1 MKKIKILII
10 GAGPTGLGAGYRLN
24 ELKEKNFLILEKN
37 SYPGGLSF
45 TLKDNKDFLW
55 DFGGHVLFSHYKY
68 FDQMYEKIMR
78 NDYYSH
84 LRESYVI
91 YDKKTWIPYPFQYN
105 IHHFKDKNIVFK
117 IAYSVIKNKYSNIKP
132 KNFKE
137 WILKIFGEEISN
149 IFMSPYN
156 FKVWAIPLEKMDY
169 QWIGERVAQINEEII
184 LESAILSK
192 DYISWGPNNKFKF
205 PKMGGNNEL
214 WKRIAKIIENNILYN
229 KQVVWIDFKKK
240 IVKTKND
247 IFNYEYL
254 INTMPVDLLINNSDA
269 PKELKKI
276 SKNLKKSK
284 VHMVGIGLKQPILKK
299 LKNKCWFYFP
309 TFDIPIYRATIF
321 STYSKYNV
329 PDIKKYWSIMTE
341 TSESEYKKIPSE
353 LKKEIVDGLIKLGFI
368 KNKKQVNHITTFSRD
383 YAYPIPTLDR
393 DKILERIHKFLIKYE
408 VYSRGRFGGW
418 KYEVGNM
425 DHSFM
430 QGVEVVEKILL
441 NKNEITYFKPEE
453 INSMKLKN

>member
-10 GAGPTGLGAGYRLN
+10 GGGPTGLGAGYRLN

-45 TLKDNKDFLW
+45 TLKDNKNFLW

-68 FDQMYEKIMR
+68 FDQMYEKIMK

-84 LRESYVI
+84 LRKSYVI
-91 YDKKTWIPYPFQYN
+91 YHKKTWIPYPFQYN
-105 IHHFKDKNIVFK
+105 IHYFKDKNIIFK
-117 IAYSVIKNKYSNIKP
+117 ITYSVLKNKYSNIKP
-132 KNFKE
+132 QNFKE

-149 IFMSPYN
+149 IFMLPYN
-156 FKVWAIPLEKMDY
+156 FKVWAFPLEKMSY
-169 QWIGERVAQINEEII
+169 QWIGERVAQINEKII
-184 LESAILSK
+184 LESAILNK
-192 DYISWGPNNKFKF
+192 DHLSWGPNNKFKF
-205 PKMGGNNEL
+205 PKRGGNNEL
-214 WKRIAKIIENNILYN
+214 WNRIAKIIENNILY
-229 KQVVWIDFKKK
+229 KEQVIWIDFNKK
-240 IVKTKND
+240 IVKTKKNV
-247 IFNYEYL
+247 FNYEYL
-254 INTMPVDLLINNSDA
+254 INTMPIDLLINNSNA

-276 SKNLKKSK
+276 SQNLKKNK
-284 VHMVGIGLKQPILKK
+284 VHIVGIGLKQPILKK

-309 TFDIPIYRATIF
+309 TSDIPIYRATIF

-353 LKKEIVDGLIKLGFI
+353 LKEEIVDGLIKLGFI

-393 DKILERIHKFLIKYE
+393 DKILEKIHKFLIKYK
-408 VYSRGRFGGW
+408 VFSRGRFGGW

-453 INSMKLKN
+453 INF